1 MTEVKLIVGP
11 PGTGKT
17 TALSREVEARAE
29 EYDGR
34 DIAVCSLTKT
44 AAKEIGS
51 RVDIPDENVG
61 TLHSH
66 AFRALDRPDLA
77 ETPEGR
83 GAWNAAYPDQR
94 LTGAGQATK
103 DELDGPGGQ
112 ADDDGPG
119 GADDL
124 HQQVMNQRAR
134 MAPISELPAAAQ
146 AHHQRWQDFKAQTQ
160 RLDFTDLIEQ
170 ALSDTGQ
177 HPAIPRTLLGD
188 EAQDF
193 SALELALFRHWA
205 RAAETVVLA
214 ADPLQAI
221 FCQPAGTLVTV
232 VTKRYSKISASEL
245 QGIPIEHVKPG
256 DRVVSYNATTRR
268 LRRSGSTVTH
278 AEARGYT
285 GRLISVTTDNGQTS
299 RFTEGHHCLI
309 RWDRQALKEAWLVY
323 MMRRDGR
330 YRVGCTAAVH
340 TCASGRHGLALRI
353 TQELADAAWIV
364 GIYSD
369 QATARA
375 AECTLQGKWALP
387 GRTFQ
392 KSSPTRTQND
402 LDAQW
407 ATFGEADASRARAAL
422 EGHGLDA
429 GDPLWSRG
437 HPVSFRKSLI
447 VTARNLTLGM
457 KMLPLSGAQHTPE
470 GKGVPD
476 SQWLPVAISREA
488 YTGSVIS
495 LSVEGDHTYFAD
507 GLLTHNSWRGADPHA
522 FDRVDAAHTRVLRQ
536 SYRMSG
542 AVHAAAVGWARS
554 QGLTVPDYRPTEAT
568 GQVSQSS
575 HSLRWPEPVVAE
587 LADDGSSTVILA
599 TCSYMLGPMVAALRD
614 AGVPFHNP
622 LRPDHGGWNPLRG
635 GRRLAAFLRPDE
647 RVWGDRARAWTWA
660 DLKAFCEPLNA
671 RTALTRGAKNY
682 ITEKCKTDKFGVTAA
697 NDEAPLDVV
706 ASMFTEARPDVAIR
720 HPALRMDVDWW
731 AENLLGSQADRMRYP
746 LDIYRRRGGQALIE
760 TPRVAIGTVHSYK
773 GGEADHVVLAPDLS
787 KAAMYGGWLG
797 AGEARDHI
805 VRTLYVGL
813 SRARESVTVLAPSTA
828 ERVDGLLGAEQALVG
843 AA

>member
-1 MTEVKLIVGP
+1 MTDVKLVIGP
-11 PGTGKT
+11 PGCGKSSFL
-17 TALSREVEARAE
+17 AREVEARAE
-29 EYDGR
+29 EYGGA

-51 RVDIPDENVG
+51 RVDIPDQNVG

-83 GAWNAAYPDQR
+83 SAWNTAYPDQR
-94 LTGAGQATK
+94 LTGAGSATK

-134 MAPISELPAAAQ
+134 MAPITDLPAAAQ
-146 AHHQRWQDFKAQTQ
+146 AHHQRWQDFKTQTQ

-170 ALSDTGQ
+170 ALKDTGQ

-214 ADPLQAI
+214 ADPLQ
-221 FCQPAGTLVTV
+221 CQPAGTMVATRTGQVPIEQLDPAQHKLLCYCRHDNLVYGLQRGDYPFSVAWRPFVGEMTTV
-232 VTKRYSKISASEL
+232 VTQTGERSSYTPNHRCYIKWKGDCQLLCTYLMRK
-245 QGIPIEHVKPG
+245 G
-256 DRVVSYNATTRR
+256 DRWRVGWCQLFKKDTGQLHFSARAT
-268 LRRSGSTVTH
+268 LEC
-278 AEARGYT
+278 A
-285 GRLISVTTDNGQTS
+285 D
-299 RFTEGHHCLI
+299 
-309 RWDRQALKEAWLVY
+309 EAWVLKLHRD
-323 MMRRDGR
+323 RREASANESVIAAQYGLPTIR
-330 YRVGCTAAVH
+330 FGSRHEKLYQTPAWTASVFD
-340 TCASGRHGLALRI
+340 ALDPEQQR
-353 TQELADAAWIV
+353 E
-364 GIYSD
+364 
-369 QATARA
+369 RA
-375 AECTLQGKWALP
+375 HRLLHDHS
-387 GRTFQ
+387 R
-392 KSSPTRTQND
+392 SPD
-402 LDAQW
+402 W
-407 ATFGEADASRARAAL
+407 
-422 EGHGLDA
+422 
-429 GDPLWSRG
+429 PLWSASDRMAKQG
-437 HPVSFRKSLI
+437 KRHRPVVR
-447 VTARNLTLGM
+447 ACNLLPEA
-457 KMLPLSGAQHTPE
+457 ML
-470 GKGVPD
+470 
-476 SQWLPVAISREA
+476 LPVHGGKSTVEWTAFDVDRHDETCTVYSIDVEPHHA
-488 YTGSVIS
+488 YV
-495 LSVEGDHTYFAD
+495 AD
-507 GLLTHNSWRGADPHA
+507 GIATHNSIFSWRGADPHA

-554 QGLTVPDYRPTEAT
+554 QGLVVPDYRPTDQI
-568 GQVSQSS
+568 GQVVQSS
-575 HSLRWPEPVVAE
+575 HSLRWPEPVVQE

-614 AGVPFHNP
+614 AGIPFHNP
-622 LRPDHGGWNPLRG
+622 LRPDHGGWNPLRS

-682 ITEKCKTDKFGVTAA
+682 ITQKCKTDKFGATAA
-697 NDEAPLDVV
+697 NDEAPFDVV
-706 ASMFTEARPDVAIR
+706 ASMFTEARPEVAIR

-731 AENLLGSQADRMRYP
+731 ADNLLGSQAEKMRYP

-797 AGEARDHI
+797 TGDARDHI
-805 VRTLYVGL
+805 VRTFYVAI
-813 SRARESVTVLAPSTA
+813 SRARESVTVLAPSTP